1 MGRKY
6 YELLSIDSVDTLR
19 SRMVFKRE
27 SSDDSYSMHLENGL
41 IEMKR
46 RMREL
51 IEDGVTF
58 RNCIVTGHGS
68 SGHVKVCSDSITRRV
83 WYDHFYRKG
92 FDRLFPG
99 SNGRLYFAG
108 CNVAEDPHGWA
119 FLAAAARSLMSNG
132 GGSAFGWTSLG
143 FGSLISGHER
153 HFWGDTKA
161 VMVSAGGDTLRY
173 YRNWNLITDAEGNPT
188 LPEEGVDESDY

>member
-19 SRMVFKRE
+19 SRMFFKRE
-27 SSDDSYSMHLENGL
+27 SSDDSYSMHLEDGL

-68 SGHVKVCSDSITRRV
+68 SGHIKVCSDSITRRV
-83 WYDHFYRKG
+83 WYDHFYRQG
-92 FDRLFPG
+92 FDRLFP
-99 SNGRLYFAG
+99 
-108 CNVAEDPHGWA
+108 
-119 FLAAAARSLMSNG
+119 AAMAVS
-132 GGSAFGWTSLG
+132 
-143 FGSLISGHER
+143 ISGAAMWR
-153 HFWGDTKA
+153 RTRMDGRFWRPRRA
-161 VMVSAGGDTLRY
+161 R
-173 YRNWNLITDAEGNPT
+173 
-188 LPEEGVDESDY
+188 

>member
-1 MGRKY
+1 MKWEEKY

-27 SSDDSYSMHLENGL
+27 SSDDSYSMHLEYGL

-68 SGHVKVCSDSITRRV
+68 SGHIKVCSEL
-83 WYDHFYRKG
+83 DHP
-92 FDRLFPG
+92 PG
-99 SNGRLYFAG
+99 VVRPILSPGL
-108 CNVAEDPHGWA
+108 
-119 FLAAAARSLMSNG
+119 
-132 GGSAFGWTSLG
+132 
-143 FGSLISGHER
+143 
-153 HFWGDTKA
+153 
-161 VMVSAGGDTLRY
+161 
-173 YRNWNLITDAEGNPT
+173 
-188 LPEEGVDESDY
+188 